1 MVSRGRRVVAA
12 RLAIA
17 FEKSARRRRSGPG
30 ALIGIFIM
38 ADRVSLSIRLGG
50 DLPAA
55 LRGELLA
62 CIQNEGLA
70 RDYDADAF
78 TADDIPSDA
87 PLSLYAHEVAW
98 GRVDLLE
105 GFCASHGLSYVR
117 WSGGCAAPFG
127 PERAVFNG
135 AGEVRL
141 FAADE
146 DDRLVIDIDRVK
158 RLGSYEAIMA
168 YFAAGD
174 MSVLPLRFLA

>member
-1 MVSRGRRVVAA
+1 MVSRGRRFVAA

-17 FEKSARRRRSGPG
+17 FEKTARRRRSGPG
-30 ALIGIFIM
+30 ALIGSFIM
-38 ADRVSLSIRLGG
+38 SARVSLFIRLGG
-50 DLPAA
+50 D
-55 LRGELLA
+55 LLA

-117 WSGGCAAPFG
+117 WSGGCAAQFG

-146 DDRLVIDIDRVK
+146 DDRLVIDIDRVE

>member
-1 MVSRGRRVVAA
+1 MGSRGRRFVAA

-30 ALIGIFIM
+30 ALIGSFIM
-38 ADRVSLSIRLGG
+38 SARVSLFIRLGG
-50 DLPAA
+50 D
-55 LRGELLA
+55 LLA

-117 WSGGCAAPFG
+117 WSGGCAAQFG

-146 DDRLVIDIDRVK
+146 DDRLVIDIDRVE

>member
-30 ALIGIFIM
+30 ALIGSFIM
-38 ADRVSLSIRLGG
+38 SARVSLFIRLGG
-50 DLPAA
+50 D
-55 LRGELLA
+55 LLA

-117 WSGGCAAPFG
+117 WSGGCAAQFG

-146 DDRLVIDIDRVK
+146 DDRLVIDIDRVE

>member
-1 MVSRGRRVVAA
+1 MVSRGRRFVAA
-12 RLAIA
+12 LLAIA

-30 ALIGIFIM
+30 ALIGSFIM
-38 ADRVSLSIRLGG
+38 SARVSLFIRLGG
-50 DLPAA
+50 D
-55 LRGELLA
+55 LLA

-117 WSGGCAAPFG
+117 WSGGCAAQFG

-146 DDRLVIDIDRVK
+146 DDRLVIDIDRVE

>member
-1 MVSRGRRVVAA
+1 MFGGRFGAA

-30 ALIGIFIM
+30 ALIGSFIM
-38 ADRVSLSIRLGG
+38 SARVSLFIRLGG
-50 DLPAA
+50 D
-55 LRGELLA
+55 LLA

-117 WSGGCAAPFG
+117 WSGGCAAQFG

-146 DDRLVIDIDRVK
+146 DDRLVIDIDRVE

>member
-1 MVSRGRRVVAA
+1 MVS

-30 ALIGIFIM
+30 ALIGSFIM
-38 ADRVSLSIRLGG
+38 SARVSLFIRLGG
-50 DLPAA
+50 D
-55 LRGELLA
+55 LLA

-117 WSGGCAAPFG
+117 WSGGCAAQFG

-146 DDRLVIDIDRVK
+146 DDRLVIDIDRVE

>member
-1 MVSRGRRVVAA
+1 MVSRGRRFVSA

-30 ALIGIFIM
+30 ALIGSFIM
-38 ADRVSLSIRLGG
+38 SARVSLFIRLGG
-50 DLPAA
+50 D
-55 LRGELLA
+55 LLA

-117 WSGGCAAPFG
+117 WSGGCAAQFG

-146 DDRLVIDIDRVK
+146 DDRLVIDIDRVE

>member
-1 MVSRGRRVVAA
+1 MVSRGRRFVAA

-30 ALIGIFIM
+30 ALIGSFIM
-38 ADRVSLSIRLGG
+38 SARVSLFIRLGG
-50 DLPAA
+50 D
-55 LRGELLA
+55 LLA

-117 WSGGCAAPFG
+117 WSGGCAAQFG

-146 DDRLVIDIDRVK
+146 DDRLVIDIDRVE